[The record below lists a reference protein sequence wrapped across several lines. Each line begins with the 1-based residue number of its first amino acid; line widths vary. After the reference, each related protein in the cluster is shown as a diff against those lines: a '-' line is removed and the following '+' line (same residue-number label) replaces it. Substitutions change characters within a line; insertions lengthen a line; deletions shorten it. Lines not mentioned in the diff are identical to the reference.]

1 MTAVTVAD
9 YVVAVVHTFGFVV
22 GERRTMVE
30 LLEVFVVVALIIV
43 VVEELMAVVEV
54 IAVVVEVIVVVELM

>member
-1 MTAVTVAD
+1 MEVTVAG

-54 IAVVVEVIVVVELM
+54 IVVEVIVVVVELMM